1 MNKYLISYSYVRY
14 NPNGSRSG
22 IASGNTSVNAA
33 SESEA
38 REIVQSR
45 YKDCKITSIK
55 KYKNLYLKKNLLGF
69 FFFFFLF

>member
-38 REIVQSR
+38 REIVQS
-45 YKDCKITSIK
+45 S
-55 KYKNLYLKKNLLGF
+55 
-69 FFFFFLF
+69 

>member
-22 IASGNTSVNAA
+22 IASGNTSVNAKP
-33 SESEA
+33 ESEA

-55 KYKNLYLKKNLLGF
+55 KI
-69 FFFFFLF
+69 

>member
-38 REIVQSR
+38 REIVQTSVYER
-45 YKDCKITSIK
+45 SNQNSLITISEK
-55 KYKNLYLKKNLLGF
+55 QLLEI
-69 FFFFFLF
+69 LATR

>member
-22 IASGNTSVNAA
+22 IASTSVNAA

-69 FFFFFLF
+69 YFE